1 MVSEAIINPRDV
13 AFKEE
18 AAEAVEKGLK
28 KIWELPQG
36 AQEILIRHISDAV
49 GRIAGPWLTDEAAL
63 LARYEALIKQ
73 GWINRTEN
81 DPLKKPYTPSDF

>member
-28 KIWELPQG
+28 KI
-36 AQEILIRHISDAV
+36 
-49 GRIAGPWLTDEAAL
+49 
-63 LARYEALIKQ
+63 
-73 GWINRTEN
+73 
-81 DPLKKPYTPSDF
+81 